1 MSAFYEMS
9 EMTSS
14 EFRDAARTIEIAL
27 VPVGATAT
35 RGSATKTLL
44 FLPPAPDNGFGFAP
58 PRW

>member
-27 VPVGATAT
+27 VPAQRSSMAPTWRWRRTMWWHTA
-35 RGSATKTLL
+35 
-44 FLPPAPDNGFGFAP
+44 
-58 PRW
+58 

>member
-27 VPVGATAT
+27 VLVGYAQSMRAI
-35 RGSATKTLL
+35 SATCVQLL
-44 FLPPAPDNGFGFAP
+44 HCSGG
-58 PRW
+58 